1 MWCMWRGGF
10 TCNELAQ
17 LVVTRGFMKREG
29 CLAAARDPSFVRDL
43 APGAQILEGFLF
55 PATYHFPRHPTPQD
69 AVASMVHHFREVCQ
83 RIAPAHPLH
92 RRTLEQVVTLAS
104 LVGRE
109 TPLTAERPLVAG
121 VFNNRLR
128 ARHSLQCDPTVAYAL
143 SLARKYNGSLTRTA
157 LGFHSPHNTA
167 RNRGLPP
174 RPIA

>member
-69 AVASMVHHFREVCQ
+69 AVASMVHHFREVWP
-83 RIAPAHPLH
+83 RVAPTRPLDG
-92 RRTLEQVVTLAS
+92 RTVEQLVTLAS
-104 LVGRE
+104 LVERE
-109 TPLTAERPLVAG
+109 TAVTGQRPIVAAAFAKPL
-121 VFNNRLR
+121 
-128 ARHSLQCDPTVAYAL
+128 PT
-143 SLARKYNGSLTRTA
+143 
-157 LGFHSPHNTA
+157 PHNPQIHST
-167 RNRGLPP
+167 LTY
-174 RPIA
+174 

>member
-69 AVASMVHHFREVCQ
+69 AVASMVHHFREVWQ
-83 RIAPAHPLH
+83 RIAPTHALDG
-92 RRTLEQVVTLAS
+92 RTVVQVVTLAS
-104 LVGRE
+104 LVERE
-109 TPLTAERPLVAG
+109 TPLTAERPIVAG
-121 VFNNRLR
+121 AFTNPRR
-128 ARHSLQCDPTVAYAL
+128 ARHSPQCHPAVPDP
-143 SLARKYNGSLTRTA
+143 
-157 LGFHSPHNTA
+157 
-167 RNRGLPP
+167 
-174 RPIA
+174 